1 VAALAEAGRLGV
13 APARDGEG
21 TLVYEVGEEG
31 GALRVEEAYRR
42 IEEVDVQHP
51 PVRLSE
57 DLLARLRRRP
67 RVDARYLLAI
77 YSPPVDLAGRSVWTA
92 LLLDASGRPVVTQPG
107 SGLEETALGVFERLA
122 DGAGAG
128 IPREVW
134 TDSYPV
140 FAALKD
146 AWLELEVRFGSRPE
160 LPELEAAR
168 ASLDDFLTR

>member
-13 APARDGEG
+13 APPRAGER
-21 TLVYEVGEEG
+21 TLVYEVSEEG
-31 GALRVEEAYRR
+31 DALRVEEAYQR

-57 DLLARLRRRP
+57 DLRARLRRRP
-67 RVDARYLLAI
+67 RTDARYLLTI
-77 YSPPVDLAGRSVWTA
+77 YSPPIDVAGRSMWSA
-92 LLLDASGRPVVTQPG
+92 LLLDASERRTVAQPG
-107 SGLEETALGVFERLA
+107 SGFEEAALGVFERLA
-122 DGAGAG
+122 DGAGEG

-146 AWLELEVRFGSRPE
+146 AWLELEVRFGSQE
-160 LPELEAAR
+160 EIPELEAAR